1 MVKTN
6 RNTDFSVHIEC
17 EALDLHTGW
26 FICCPTV
33 CWNGTK
39 TKVSSYNTYS
49 VAPWCWG
56 KKSRETVHRHDTGS
70 EGLPSDLVHLNVR
83 CQQVAGPGDP
93 AWSRT
98 AELSWIGGQ
107 VLLLHLPTPVPVS
120 FLQGSARPGF
130 SYSLS
135 RPWPKCHHFL
145 WDMAH
150 FPPQHILYFL
160 TTLLSNMKPHWNYLL
175 TCLTCFSCQGRDW
188 AVFPKPFSLFPTPL
202 VSKDLNRSEIA
213 QPALGK

>member
-17 EALDLHTGW
+17 EALDPHTGW
-26 FICCPTV
+26 FICCPLSAGMAQRQKPAVIAHTV
-33 CWNGTK
+33 W
-39 TKVSSYNTYS
+39 
-49 VAPWCWG
+49 
-56 KKSRETVHRHDTGS
+56 
-70 EGLPSDLVHLNVR
+70 LPAAEERKAEKLSIRMTLGQKELASDLLHLNVR
-83 CQQVAGPGDP
+83 CQQVTGPGDP

-120 FLQGSARPGF
+120 FLQVSARPGF

-135 RPWPKCHHFL
+135 RPWTKCHHFL

-175 TCLTCFSCQGRDW
+175 TCLTSKYVSFVRAGTEPSS
-188 AVFPKPFSLFPTPL
+188 PSLFLSFLLLLSPKTWTE
-202 VSKDLNRSEIA
+202 VK
-213 QPALGK
+213 